1 MLTEA
6 EKTHIEL
13 QERYRTEIARQFA
26 PQPRK
31 PVLETATKVLQALA
45 IIIGIWATY
54 NEFRKYNQE
63 RIDLIEKET
72 RQARRDFSKLF
83 YSQQLEYYSEAAEV
97 TAILANE
104 EPESADYQ
112 TAQKKFYR
120 LYWGRLSMVEDK
132 FVEKRMVQ
140 FEQLLRCYEKRC
152 AEDSLWD
159 ADTERW
165 IMANEVSQR
174 HLRVASLR
182 LASDARLHTI
192 NTWIDSLDRD
202 NYNRRQ

>member
-6 EKTHIEL
+6 EKTHIAL
-13 QERYRTEIARQFA
+13 QEKYRAEIAQQFS
-26 PQPRK
+26 PK
-31 PVLETATKVLQALA
+31 PKKPILESLTKVLQALA

-63 RIDLIEKET
+63 RIDMIEKEA
-72 RQARRDFSKLF
+72 RQARRDFSRIF
-83 YSQQLEYYSEAAEV
+83 YTQQLEYYSEAAEV

-104 EPESADYQ
+104 EPGSTDYQ

-152 AEDSLWD
+152 TEDSLWD
-159 ADTERW
+159 ADAERW
-165 IMANEVSQR
+165 IMAGDVSQR
-174 HLRVASLR
+174 HLRAASLR
-182 LASDARLHTI
+182 LASDARLHTL
-192 NTWIDSLDRD
+192 NTWIDSSERA
-202 NYNRRQ
+202 NYNRIK